1 MSILFFN
8 VILQFCYNLDC
19 SKKSSILCKIKK
31 KKLSEHYKSMY
42 IYFLLENIVFF
53 FLVYVW
59 TTIQSTNISK
69 EN

>member
-1 MSILFFN
+1 MQN
-8 VILQFCYNLDC
+8 
-19 SKKSSILCKIKK
+19 K